1 MNNKIFIIIGREY
14 LTRVRKKTFI
24 LLTLLMPFLM
34 AALCATPILLGAV
47 KDNEQKTVV
56 VVDETGHYA
65 PLFQDTEQFRFVTVN
80 QMQDD
85 YRSESSD
92 MTAVLHITNDLCTH
106 PQAATIYSHEEVQID
121 LRRAIEDVLNDQI
134 RRDKLSAYNIPQL
147 DKIIDDVQADFSVQ
161 TVKWDENGKETISSS
176 DVATVVGLLFT
187 MFIYMF
193 VMSYG
198 GMVMSGVTEEKTNR
212 IMEVMVSSVRPFQLM
227 MGKIIGVLLVG
238 LTQMLIWG
246 VMLLLIL
253 CTTGILLTDHTSIT
267 TAMQSAAATSEVTT
281 ATPDLF
287 QLAMNNDITR
297 VLSALPVA
305 EIVVMFL
312 LYFLGGYLLYAS
324 IFAGCGAAVD
334 SQEDSSQFMM
344 PVIILMIFGLY
355 AAIGSMENTNGP
367 LAFWTSLIP
376 FTSPIVMMLRIPLG
390 VPLWQEILSLTILY
404 ATAISFVWIGARI
417 YRVGILM
424 YGKKPSFHELWKWLR
439 YS

>member
-1 MNNKIFIIIGREY
+1 MNNKIFIVIGREY

-34 AALCATPILLGAV
+34 AVLCAAPILLGMV
-47 KDNEQKTVV
+47 KDSEQKTIAI
-56 VVDETGHYA
+56 VDETGHYA
-65 PLFQDTEQFRFVTVN
+65 SAFHDTEQFHFVPVS
-80 QMQDD
+80 QMQDE
-85 YRSESSD
+85 YRGENSE
-92 MTAVLHITNDLCTH
+92 MAAVLHITDDLCTH
-106 PQAATIYSHEEVQID
+106 PEAATIYSHEEVQID
-121 LRRAIEDVLNDQI
+121 LRRAIEIVLSDQI
-134 RRDKLSAYNIPQL
+134 RRDKLSAYDIPQL
-147 DKIIDDVQADFSVQ
+147 DTIIDDVQADFSVQ
-161 TVKWDENGKETISSS
+161 TVKWGKDGEETISSS
-176 DVATVVGLLFT
+176 DIATGVGFLFT

-246 VMLLLIL
+246 VMLVIIL
-253 CTTGILLTDHTSIT
+253 GVTGVFMTDQTTVTS
-267 TAMQSAAATSEVTT
+267 AMQT
-281 ATPDLF
+281 ATASPDIATAGSDIMQQAL
-287 QLAMNNDITR
+287 NNDLTR
-297 VLSALPVA
+297 ALAALPVV

-334 SQEDSSQFMM
+334 NQEDSSQFMM

-355 AAIGSMENTNGP
+355 AAMGSMENTNGP

-390 VPLWQEILSLTILY
+390 VPLWQELLSLVILY
-404 ATAISFVWIGARI
+404 ATAIGFVWIGARI
-417 YRVGILM
+417 YRIGILM
-424 YGKKPSFHELWKWLR
+424 YGKKPSFRELWKWLR

>member
-1 MNNKIFIIIGREY
+1 MKNKIFIVIGREY

-24 LLTLLMPFLM
+24 LLTILMPFLM
-34 AALCATPILLGAV
+34 AALCAAPILLGAV
-47 KDNEQKTVV
+47 KDSEQKTIAI
-56 VVDETGHYA
+56 VDETGHYA
-65 PLFQDTEQFRFVTVN
+65 PAFHDTEQFHFVCVEK
-80 QMQDD
+80 MQES
-85 YRSESSD
+85 YRNEDSD
-92 MTAVLHITNDLCTH
+92 MAAVLLITDDLSSH
-106 PQAATIYSHEEVQID
+106 PKAATIYSREEVQLD
-121 LRRAIEDVLNDQI
+121 MRNTIEQVLSDQI
-134 RRDKLSAYNIPQL
+134 RHDKLLAYNIPQL
-147 DKIIDDVQADFSVQ
+147 DQIIDDVETDYSIQ

-176 DVATVVGLLFT
+176 DIATVVGLLFT

-212 IMEVMVSSVRPFQLM
+212 IMEVIVSSVRPFQLM
-227 MGKIIGVLLVG
+227 MGKIIGVMLVG

-246 VMLLLIL
+246 VMLAIIL
-253 CTTGILLTDHTSIT
+253 GVTGIALAEPTSID
-267 TAMQSAAATSEVTT
+267 ASLMQQAA
-281 ATPDLF
+281 
-287 QLAMNNDITR
+287 NNDITR
-297 VLSALPVA
+297 VMSALPIA

-334 SQEDSSQFMM
+334 NQEDSSQFMM

-390 VPLWQEILSLTILY
+390 VPLWQELLSLAILY
-404 ATAISFVWIGARI
+404 TTAIGFVWIGARI

-424 YGKKPSFHELWKWLR
+424 YGKKPSFRELWKWLR
-439 YS
+439 YR